1 MIYTVTCNPAVDH
14 TVWIDHF
21 RTDSVNRIVRSRRD
35 PGGKGIN
42 VSKVIHALGGQSIA
56 CGILGGQSGAYIADT
71 LTQAGI
77 AHRFVPTDAET
88 RTNLKIIDSVAHTTT
103 DLNEPGAPVDQNALD
118 SLRDFLCRCATKE
131 DIFILSG
138 SLPTS
143 ASPDLY
149 ADWTRALK
157 ARGAQVFLDTSG
169 EALSLASAQAPDLV
183 KPNANELCHLVGRA
197 LTDENDY
204 LQAGRELIRKGI
216 GCVVIS
222 LGEAGALFLDETGAW
237 RADGLTVPVESTV
250 GAGDAMVAALAMCR
264 EAGLSLEQS
273 IPHALTVSAAAVM
286 TQGTQPPRPED
297 VSRLLGGVSYRK
309 IAT

>member
-1 MIYTVTCNPAVDH
+1 MIYTVTCNPAVDQ
-14 TVWIDHF
+14 TVWVDHF

-42 VSKVIHALGGQSIA
+42 VSKVIHALGGESIA

-77 AHRFVPTDAET
+77 VHRFVPTCAET
-88 RTNLKIIDSVAHTTT
+88 RTNLKIIDPVMHTTT
-103 DLNEPGAPVDQNALD
+103 DLNEPGAPVDQSVFD

-138 SLPTS
+138 SLPAS
-143 ASPDLY
+143 ASPGLY

-169 EALSLASAQAPDLV
+169 EALSLASAQDPDLV
-183 KPNANELCHLVGRA
+183 KPNADELCHLLGRA
-197 LTDENDY
+197 LTSENDH
-204 LQAGRELIRKGI
+204 LQAGLELIRKGI

-222 LGEAGALFLDETGAW
+222 LGEAGALFLDRTGAW
-237 RADGLTVPVESTV
+237 RADGQNVPVESTV
-250 GAGDAMVAALAMCR
+250 GAGDAMVAALGMCR
-264 EAGLSLEQS
+264 AKGLSLEQS
-273 IPHALTVSAAAVM
+273 IPYAVAVSAAAVM
-286 TQGTQPPRPED
+286 TQGTQPPHPED
-297 VSRLLGGVSYRK
+297 VSRLLGRVSYRK